1 MEKLSLAMV
10 FALGFSTAALADWS
24 LVNEESALKYVSI
37 KNLKTTEVNR
47 FKTLSG
53 SINNAGAV
61 SITINLASVDTNIA
75 IRDERMQAMFFEVS
89 KFANAKITGQVNIG
103 NANKLAVGET
113 YTDTVKLK
121 LALHGLTKD
130 VTGSAQ
136 ITKLTHNRLL
146 VTSIEPIIINA
157 EDFELADGL
166 EKLREVAKLAS
177 INMTV
182 PVSYS
187 FVFKQ

>member
-1 MEKLSLAMV
+1 MKKLSLAMV

>member
-1 MEKLSLAMV
+1 MV